1 MDWKDQRIAELEAEV
16 RRLNALLEEPGPLVC
31 RKVKVARSRPHD
43 VEDAI
48 RRARRE
54 HLAEFTGGLR
64 VLGAVVG
71 VVLLAVVGFYLLD
84 QLQTEGALAPPP
96 IEAPLAPGP

>member
-31 RKVKVARSRPHD
+31 RKVKVPRSRPHD

-48 RRARRE
+48 RRARKE

-64 VLGAVVG
+64 ALGAVVG
-71 VVLLAVVGFYLLD
+71 VGLLAALGFYLVD
-84 QLQTEGALAPPP
+84 QLNTEAARTAPPLEP
-96 IEAPLAPGP
+96 PVASDR